1 MVLLFVVKQK
11 ERSAKGNTMAKK
23 DEYLEGYEL
32 GIKKGKSIPSE
43 PRLPDRYNKNMLAKV
58 LSGSARFFPEHPDV
72 KNLRLKR
79 EADDKY
85 LDSPMGK
92 GEAQGRAEYDKAR
105 ELESERAKKNPPK
118 AIPMTKEDAEVIN
131 SKEFKKA
138 SEATMDKKKGG
149 KITAAN
155 YDKEYGKI
163 YRKAVKKM
171 ASGGSVSSASKRA
184 DGIAVK
190 GKTRGKIC

>member
-1 MVLLFVVKQK
+1 
-11 ERSAKGNTMAKK
+11 MAKK

-43 PRLPDRYNKNMLAKV
+43 PGLPDRYNKNMLAKV
-58 LSGSARFFPEHPDV
+58 LSGSSRFFTEHPEV

-79 EADDKY
+79 EADDRY

-138 SEATMDKKKGG
+138 SEGTKDMKKGG
-149 KITAAN
+149 M
-155 YDKEYGKI
+155 
-163 YRKAVKKM
+163 VK
-171 ASGGSVSSASKRA
+171 SSASKRA

-190 GKTRGKIC
+190 GKTKGKIC

>member
-1 MVLLFVVKQK
+1 
-11 ERSAKGNTMAKK
+11 MAKK

-43 PRLPDRYNKNMLAKV
+43 PKLPDRYNKNMLAKV
-58 LSGSARFFPEHPDV
+58 LSSSARFFPEHPDV

-149 KITAAN
+149 MI
-155 YDKEYGKI
+155 
-163 YRKAVKKM
+163 KKM
-171 ASGGSVSSASKRA
+171 AKGGSVSSASKRA

>member
-1 MVLLFVVKQK
+1 
-11 ERSAKGNTMAKK
+11 MAKK

-43 PRLPDRYNKNMLAKV
+43 PGLPDRYQKNMLAKV
-58 LSGSARFFPEHPDV
+58 LSSGAQFFPEPPEV

-79 EADDKY
+79 EADDRY

-92 GEAQGRAEYDKAR
+92 GEAQGRAEYDKALK
-105 ELESERAKKNPPK
+105 LESERAKKNPPK
-118 AIPMTKEDAEVIN
+118 AIPMTKEDAKVLN
-131 SKEFKKA
+131 SPEFKKA
-138 SEATMDKKKGG
+138 SEGTKDMKKGG
-149 KITAAN
+149 S
-155 YDKEYGKI
+155 
-163 YRKAVKKM
+163 VKKM

>member
-1 MVLLFVVKQK
+1 
-11 ERSAKGNTMAKK
+11 MAKK

-43 PRLPDRYNKNMLAKV
+43 PGLPDRYNKNMLAKV
-58 LSGSARFFPEHPDV
+58 LSGSSRFFTEHPEV

-79 EADDKY
+79 EADDRY

-118 AIPMTKEDAEVIN
+118 AIPMTEEDKKVLN

-138 SEATMDKKKGG
+138 NEATIDKKKGG
-149 KITAAN
+149 VIK
-155 YDKEYGKI
+155 
-163 YRKAVKKM
+163 VKKM
-171 ASGGSVSSASKRA
+171 AKGGTASSRA
-184 DGIAVK
+184 DGCAVR
-190 GKTRGKIC
+190 GKTRA